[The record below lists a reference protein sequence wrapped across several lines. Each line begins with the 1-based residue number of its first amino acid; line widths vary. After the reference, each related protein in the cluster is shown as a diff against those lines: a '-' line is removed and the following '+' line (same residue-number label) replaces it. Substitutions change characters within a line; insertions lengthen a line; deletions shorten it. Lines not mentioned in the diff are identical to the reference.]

1 MSGTAFGTIVLHVAP
16 EAAIGGPLALVR
28 DGDRIRLSVSER
40 RIDLLVDDAEL
51 ARRQAETP
59 PVRRDPATLRGYDR
73 LYAEQVLQADE
84 GCDFAFMKP
93 VGEG

>member
-1 MSGTAFGTIVLHVAP
+1 
-16 EAAIGGPLALVR
+16 
-28 DGDRIRLSVSER
+28 
-40 RIDLLVDDAEL
+40 
-51 ARRQAETP
+51 
-59 PVRRDPATLRGYDR
+59 LRGYDR